1 MKDNKNLDQVMEL
14 LQNGVK
20 DVFTSEKYL
29 NYLTMLSKFHNYSY
43 NNVLL
48 ISLQNPNATLVA
60 GYNDWVKKHHRYVK
74 KGEKGIKIIAPSPYK
89 KEVSVPV
96 LDNNGNK
103 VIVDGK
109 PLMEQKTIQAMS
121 FRTVSVF
128 DVSQTD
134 GEPLPQLLSELTDN
148 VKNYNELFEAIK
160 AYSEYPINFEDIS
173 GDIKGYCSYKDKR
186 IAIKNGMSESQ
197 TIKTAIHE
205 TAHSHLHEPNPNDPI
220 RDSRNIKEVQAESVA
235 FVVSNYFGIDT
246 SEYSFNYIAAWGN
259 LELNELKNS
268 LSVIQKE
275 AAAMINGIEEKYQEL
290 LKSREAELKIA
301 NEQEVGYDKD
311 ADGLDDSRDSSY
323 TASIE
328 SSEQTLYDQPKYSK
342 EENMRII
349 DDLKRS
355 IPIQDYAQ
363 TLGFTVMSVGRYFTL
378 KEHDSVRIDPD
389 KNRFV
394 QNSTGVKGSIIDFVM
409 QFENTDKT
417 TAIRRLLDYSGI
429 HSELTNS
436 RSNVNHKINRN
447 DQTKNKKL
455 SLPER
460 AAHMKNVFAYLINT
474 RKIDSKVVS
483 SWVNNHNLY
492 QDTHNNCVFV
502 TYDKS
507 GKPEFAS
514 QRGTNTS
521 KTFKADISG
530 SNYDTCHFINNNAKS
545 LIITESVID
554 CMSVQTILQAHGRDL
569 NNYNYLSLNG
579 TTKVNALHN
588 ALSQSETSSV
598 IIAVDNDSAGRVALD
613 NIKSIVANTDK
624 DIKVIEYLPKNEKDW
639 NAELVANVEKEKNAL
654 NNDKSSLKDQI
665 INCTHRAD
673 ELNQNIIDKK
683 IQKSMERSV

>member
-20 DVFTSEKYL
+20 DVFTSEKYR

-89 KEVSVPV
+89 KEVSVPI

-109 PLMEQKTIQAMS
+109 PLMEEKTIQAMS

-268 LSVIQKE
+268 LSIIQKE
-275 AAAMINGIEEKYQEL
+275 ASAMINGIEEKYQEL
-290 LKSREAELKIA
+290 SKSREAELK
-301 NEQEVGYDKD
+301 
-311 ADGLDDSRDSSY
+311 
-323 TASIE
+323 
-328 SSEQTLYDQPKYSK
+328 
-342 EENMRII
+342 
-349 DDLKRS
+349 
-355 IPIQDYAQ
+355 
-363 TLGFTVMSVGRYFTL
+363 
-378 KEHDSVRIDPD
+378 
-389 KNRFV
+389 
-394 QNSTGVKGSIIDFVM
+394 
-409 QFENTDKT
+409 
-417 TAIRRLLDYSGI
+417 
-429 HSELTNS
+429 
-436 RSNVNHKINRN
+436 
-447 DQTKNKKL
+447 
-455 SLPER
+455 
-460 AAHMKNVFAYLINT
+460 
-474 RKIDSKVVS
+474 
-483 SWVNNHNLY
+483 
-492 QDTHNNCVFV
+492 NC
-502 TYDKS
+502 K
-507 GKPEFAS
+507 
-514 QRGTNTS
+514 
-521 KTFKADISG
+521 
-530 SNYDTCHFINNNAKS
+530 
-545 LIITESVID
+545 
-554 CMSVQTILQAHGRDL
+554 
-569 NNYNYLSLNG
+569 
-579 TTKVNALHN
+579 
-588 ALSQSETSSV
+588 
-598 IIAVDNDSAGRVALD
+598 
-613 NIKSIVANTDK
+613 
-624 DIKVIEYLPKNEKDW
+624 
-639 NAELVANVEKEKNAL
+639 
-654 NNDKSSLKDQI
+654 
-665 INCTHRAD
+665 
-673 ELNQNIIDKK
+673 
-683 IQKSMERSV
+683 